1 SKGNATA
8 GATSYSF
15 TANYGDQVTCTIT
28 NSRKAQVKLVKNL
41 VPTTD
46 GGKFDLTIGGT
57 TFTNGGNG
65 FGNTGTTGF
74 VNVSTGSLTVSEAGH
89 TGTSLSDYDAQ
100 INCDSSKGNAT
111 AGATS
116 YSFTANYGDQVT
128 CTITNHRLPQLKVVK
143 SLVPSSDGGLFNLK
157 IDSQTF

>member
-1 SKGNATA
+1 DAQINCDSSKGNATA

-15 TANYGDQVTCTIT
+15 SAAYGDQVTCTIT

-46 GGKFDLTIGGT
+46 GDKLDLTIGGT

-74 VNVSTGSLTVSEAGH
+74 VNVTTASPTVTDTRSLHDA
-89 TGTSLSDYDAQ
+89 LPIYDAQ

-116 YSFTANYGDQVT
+116 YSFSAAYGDQVT
-128 CTITNHRLPQLKVVK
+128 CTITNSRKAQVK
-143 SLVPSSDGGLFNLK
+143 LV
-157 IDSQTF
+157 